1 MAIAEL
7 IARYQFCHNGA
18 EEERGSFIYADLE
31 NIPYILLGSDL
42 LIP

>member
-18 EEERGSFIYADLE
+18 EEERGSFQAMLT
-31 NIPYILLGSDL
+31 
-42 LIP
+42 